1 MAIDQARAT
10 KKRKSGV
17 PPRIAGQVARTYES
31 SGSSETGTDSRRRK
45 DRGTVRR
52 RHPGAATEPW
62 RAADRA
68 ARRTASRRLGT
79 GLYPATSRRRRR
91 PRPPRA
97 SLSRPQPA
105 AHRPPPAAR
114 NPPSFSARAAATT
127 RVITRCSA
135 PRRPAA
141 ALQGPPPRPAA
152 GSSPAPEDV
161 ETAAVAAAPPPARF
175 PILAGRG
182 PPSSR
187 SGATLLGEATAA
199 AREPWSGLWPRC
211 WRRERLWAQGSG
223 SRRGSGSVRA
233 WERECQSQP
242 RHRHRLRRAG
252 TQRPRVRHGGR
263 PYWKRARAAGPGAGL

>member
-1 MAIDQARAT
+1 M
-10 KKRKSGV
+10 
-17 PPRIAGQVARTYES
+17 PPHVAGQVAGTHES
-31 SGSSETGTDSRRRK
+31 SGSSEIGTDSRRGT
-45 DRGTVRR
+45 DRGTVRGR
-52 RHPGAATEPW
+52 DRGAATEPR
-62 RAADRA
+62 RAVDPA
-68 ARRTASRRLGT
+68 ASRTASRRLGT
-79 GLYPATSRRRRR
+79 GLDPATSRRRQ
-91 PRPPRA
+91 PRA

-105 AHRPPPAAR
+105 ARRPPPAAG

-141 ALQGPPPRPAA
+141 ALRGPPPRPAA
-152 GSSPAPEDV
+152 GSSPAPGDV
-161 ETAAVAAAPPPARF
+161 EAPAAAPPPARF

-187 SGATLLGEATAA
+187 SGATLLREATAA

-211 WRRERLWAQGSG
+211 RRRERLWAQGSG

-252 TQRPRVRHGGR
+252 TERPRVRHGGQ

>member
-1 MAIDQARAT
+1 M
-10 KKRKSGV
+10 
-17 PPRIAGQVARTYES
+17 
-31 SGSSETGTDSRRRK
+31 GTDNRRRK
-45 DRGTVRR
+45 DRDTVRGR
-52 RHPGAATEPW
+52 NHGAAAEPR
-62 RAADRA
+62 RAADGA
-68 ARRTASRRLGT
+68 ARRIPSRQLGT
-79 GLYPATSRRRRR
+79 GLDPATSRRL
-91 PRPPRA
+91 P
-97 SLSRPQPA
+97 PA
-105 AHRPPPAAR
+105 ARRGPPSAAR

-141 ALQGPPPRPAA
+141 ALRGPPPRPAA
-152 GSSPAPEDV
+152 GSSPAAEDV
-161 ETAAVAAAPPPARF
+161 EAAAAAAPPARF

-187 SGATLLGEATAA
+187 SGATLLREATAA

-211 WRRERLWAQGSG
+211 QRRERLWAQGSG

-242 RHRHRLRRAG
+242 LHRHSLRRAG
-252 TQRPRVRHGGR
+252 TERPRVRHGGR

>member
-1 MAIDQARAT
+1 M
-10 KKRKSGV
+10 
-17 PPRIAGQVARTYES
+17 
-31 SGSSETGTDSRRRK
+31 GTDSRRGE
-45 DRGTVRR
+45 DRGTAKGRN
-52 RHPGAATEPW
+52 HGAATEPR
-62 RAADRA
+62 RAADAA

-79 GLYPATSRRRRR
+79 GLDPATSRR
-91 PRPPRA
+91 RPPRA
-97 SLSRPQPA
+97 SLSRPS
-105 AHRPPPAAR
+105 PAAR
-114 NPPSFSARAAATT
+114 RPLPAAGHPPSFSARAAATT

-141 ALQGPPPRPAA
+141 ALRGPPPRPAA
-152 GSSPAPEDV
+152 GSSPAPEDA
-161 ETAAVAAAPPPARF
+161 EAAAAAAPPPARF

-187 SGATLLGEATAA
+187 SGATLLREATAA

-211 WRRERLWAQGSG
+211 RRRERLWAQGSG

-252 TQRPRVRHGGR
+252 TERPRVRHGGR